1 MNKNSRDKETPIYKR
16 LSDEQQKDLIRAGIK
31 EFADKGFSGA
41 NLSHIA
47 KSAGISVGVIYK
59 YYEDKN
65 ALFLACVHY
74 GMESLS
80 RLLRDIISH
89 EDNLELCVKT
99 IINVLIQTSIDGNE
113 INRMYHTISS
123 MEASIFAKEL
133 AKEIESVT
141 AEVYTKLIKKAQ
153 QEGKIDKNVNPALFA
168 FFFDSLLMMIQFS
181 YSCDYYRERLML
193 YCGEDIFNN
202 NEKMAEELTKF
213 LLNALL
219 AK

>member
-1 MNKNSRDKETPIYKR
+1 MNKYSRVETTIYKR
-16 LSDEQQKDLIRAGIK
+16 LSDEQQTNLIRAGIK

-41 NLSHIA
+41 NLSRIA
-47 KSAGISVGVIYK
+47 RSAGISVGVIYK

-65 ALFLACVHY
+65 ALFLACVHF

-80 RLLRDIISH
+80 TLLHDIISH
-89 EDNLELCVKT
+89 EDDLELCVKT
-99 IINVLIQTSIDGNE
+99 IINVLIQTSIDDNE

-141 AEVYTKLIKKAQ
+141 AEVYTGLIKKAQ
-153 QEGKIDKNVNPALFA
+153 QEGKVDPNANPALFA

-181 YSCDYYRERLML
+181 YSCEYYRERLML
-193 YCGEDIFNN
+193 YCGEEIFND
-202 NEKMAEELTKF
+202 NEKMAAELTRF
-213 LLNALL
+213 LLNALQ